1 MSATYGRTS
10 PPPLAHFDQ
19 ASSCWKMSQDTFPWE
34 ESPLLETLPPWGMTR
49 NGELSERPT
58 PGRLTAARE
67 SSSLLLPTVVTK
79 NNENRQSP
87 GYGPNLGT
95 VLLST
100 PTAAIS
106 SDGITTEAA
115 AQRNAVRRRGNLVKD
130 VLLLPTPTRRDYKGH
145 NQRRDATCLP
155 GALLPT
161 PAVNDM
167 GAGKTL
173 EWWDEWTATMQAKH
187 GNGNGHGK
195 SLSIEVLRSA
205 TTGPPSDDGN
215 TS

>member
-34 ESPLLETLPPWGMTR
+34 ESPLLETLPPWGMTHA
-49 NGELSERPT
+49 GELFALRMPA
-58 PGRLTAARE
+58 RLTAARE

-95 VLLST
+95 V
-100 PTAAIS
+100 
-106 SDGITTEAA
+106 
-115 AQRNAVRRRGNLVKD
+115 
-130 VLLLPTPTRRDYKGH
+130 LLPTPTRRDYKGH

>member
-1 MSATYGRTS
+1 MNDTYGRTS
-10 PPPLAHFDQ
+10 LTPLAYYDPE
-19 ASSCWKMSQDTFPWE
+19 SCSWKMCQDTFPWE
-34 ESPLLETLPPWGMTR
+34 DPELLATLPAWGMTR
-49 NGELSERPT
+49 NGVLSALPT

-67 SSSLLLPTVVTK
+67 SSSLLLPTLSTE

-95 VLLST
+95 
-100 PTAAIS
+100 I
-106 SDGITTEAA
+106 
-115 AQRNAVRRRGNLVKD
+115 
-130 VLLLPTPTRRDYKGH
+130 LLPTPTRRDYKGH

-205 TTGPPSDDGN
+205 TTGPPSDGGKP
-215 TS
+215 S